1 MNAVIRI
8 EYFSD
13 CTGVNPPLK
22 SEATFPVMQ
31 GHVLTVTCE
40 AGHILSGYDKITCS
54 HHMIFT
60 RDNEVYNPS
69 CSELILNNRDFGQHF
84 EFNDSTDLY
93 KISAIRINIINCHL
107 QESTIN
113 SLSFISRPLRSWKV
127 SNTEYVNL

>member
-31 GHVLTVTCE
+31 GNVLTVTCE

-54 HHMIFT
+54 HHKIFN

-69 CSELILNNRDFGQHF
+69 CSELILEIMTNIFILMKQQIC
-84 EFNDSTDLY
+84 TKLTLY
-93 KISAIRINIINCHL
+93 AIK
-107 QESTIN
+107 
-113 SLSFISRPLRSWKV
+113 SLSFISRPL
-127 SNTEYVNL
+127 